1 MSAHVPFVVPFIVR
15 MNKHVAVDGNTFDF
29 LDIGRKDNL
38 NIRAVQQ
45 SPQIAD
51 PGVSLSFPDRVDF
64 EGVIPGRIK
73 GDAGCFDGTGGIFQR
88 PVSAQSRGARQVR
101 RGGDIRARRIRNA
114 LQEGLS
120 RIRGSRFT
128 AVDHHVAVVGD
139 VSAENFKSGNIRH
152 IIGTENQTAVIAVS
166 QDVDCVVLFVAVRF
180 QVCGNLFHRAVLRIG
195 VENQDVAGIAELIQ
209 HIVQVRGGGVDDHQ
223 FIAFFR
229 GVFQQFAG
237 NGIRFIRE
245 RCAVH
250 GDIGVAVRED
260 HHILI
265 RAGEFRAE
273 IRQRNVFHLSIFRQ
287 MPLNI
292 ADVVGVHGIGNQF
305 HGIETLA
312 VMFVQP
318 VFDLVGGVGFAV
330 QDKHIFA
337 FEFRRVKFRGGV
349 LVQDDEFGFF
359 RFGQRPGG
367 ESGPGSIGHIGG
379 QEIGDFA
386 GEGSFGI
393 GQLRET
399 GTALDESVRGVG
411 TCAVRLRQ
419 TFAGI
424 ADIGIGGR
432 SFRGTGIADRILN
445 ELIFF
450 FRGIA
455 VRLIRMVCGSG
466 VIDCGNNIR
475 RGGAFE
481 QNAFFQLEDLYF
493 LFLRHDFLRSWFYLM
508 IFQLVFTS
516 KPQRRNRGGHRKRNL
531 PETEHLFLL
540 SRCHFSGKQLQSVPY
555 TGRPVDYYIRADA
568 KCKKNIAP
576 SSTFF

>member
-1 MSAHVPFVVPFIVR
+1 
-15 MNKHVAVDGNTFDF
+15 
-29 LDIGRKDNL
+29 
-38 NIRAVQQ
+38 
-45 SPQIAD
+45 
-51 PGVSLSFPDRVDF
+51 
-64 EGVIPGRIK
+64 
-73 GDAGCFDGTGGIFQR
+73 
-88 PVSAQSRGARQVR
+88 
-101 RGGDIRARRIRNA
+101 
-114 LQEGLS
+114 
-120 RIRGSRFT
+120 
-128 AVDHHVAVVGD
+128 
-139 VSAENFKSGNIRH
+139 
-152 IIGTENQTAVIAVS
+152 
-166 QDVDCVVLFVAVRF
+166 
-180 QVCGNLFHRAVLRIG
+180 
-195 VENQDVAGIAELIQ
+195 
-209 HIVQVRGGGVDDHQ
+209 
-223 FIAFFR
+223 
-229 GVFQQFAG
+229 
-237 NGIRFIRE
+237 
-245 RCAVH
+245 
-250 GDIGVAVRED
+250 
-260 HHILI
+260 
-265 RAGEFRAE
+265 
-273 IRQRNVFHLSIFRQ
+273 
-287 MPLNI
+287 
-292 ADVVGVHGIGNQF
+292 
-305 HGIETLA
+305 
-312 VMFVQP
+312 MFVQP
-318 VFDLVGGVGFAV
+318 VFDLVGSVGFAV

-379 QEIGDFA
+379 QEVGDFA

-399 GTALDESVRGVG
+399 GAALDESVRGVG

-432 SFRGTGIADRILN
+432 SFRGTGVADRVLN

-516 KPQRRNRGGHRKRNL
+516 KPQRRSRGGHRKRNL